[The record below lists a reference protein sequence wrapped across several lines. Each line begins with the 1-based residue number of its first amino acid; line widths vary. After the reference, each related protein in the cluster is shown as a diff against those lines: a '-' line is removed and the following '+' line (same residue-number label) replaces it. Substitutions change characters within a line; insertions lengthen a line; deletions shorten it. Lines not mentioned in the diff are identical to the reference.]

1 MPMTMMAMSMS
12 SASPIDLTLLSEPR
26 LDFRYAQK
34 LVDPHAGLAL
44 FGPFDADEASH
55 PKGIS
60 YAVIGAPE
68 GLAAFDAFA
77 KALEGPIVSQT
88 YGDPSLLAKA
98 KLLWPPYPGFEAAFA
113 TSWPTKP
120 SFAEAFDRTKLLE
133 ASRLRDPNRR
143 AHAVVDFYVQVI
155 NRLKERDERFDVV
168 LCIVPDL
175 IWKNCRP
182 KSTIQ
187 DGIGS
192 SPSLHER
199 TVRRVQ
205 PDLFGSYRTEEY
217 ELSVDF
223 RRQLK
228 ARVMEAGIP
237 VQIVRESTLRIED
250 SGALHERGLTV
261 LSDRA
266 WNLSTAIYYKAGGK
280 PWRLASAREGVCYVG
295 IAFRRTDPSDVDG
308 RTACCAAQMFLDTGD
323 GVVFRGEFGPWY
335 SPEKKECHLSESSAH
350 DLLKGVLQ
358 AYADQGGK
366 QLKEIFLHSRSTMD
380 ATEFSGYARA
390 CPPGVKLVGV
400 RVRQD
405 STTKIYREGKW
416 PVLRGTFWK
425 LDDRTGYLWASGFK
439 ASVLSYDGWEMPVPL
454 RIDVEHGEAA
464 VELVAR
470 DILGLTKL
478 NYNACKI
485 GDASPVTVG
494 FSNAVGEILVS
505 NPTIKN
511 PRPNFKFYI

>member
-1 MPMTMMAMSMS
+1 MAESNE
-12 SASPIDLTLLSEPR
+12 AAIDLTLLSEPR
-26 LDFRYAQK
+26 LDFRYGQK
-34 LVDPHAGLAL
+34 LVDPHTGLAL
-44 FGPFDADEASH
+44 FGPFDADDPAH
-55 PKGIS
+55 PKSIS

-68 GLAAFDAFA
+68 GLASFEEFS
-77 KALEGPIVSQT
+77 KALAGPIVSQE
-88 YGDPSLLAKA
+88 YGDPSHLAKA
-98 KLLWPPYPGFEAAFA
+98 KLLWPPFPGFEAAFA
-113 TSWPTKP
+113 TAWPIQA
-120 SFAEAFDRTKLLE
+120 SFSEALDRTKLLE

-155 NRLKERDERFDVV
+155 DRLKERDERFDVV
-168 LCIVPDL
+168 LCIVPDQ

-182 KSTIQ
+182 KSVVQ
-187 DGIGS
+187 DGIGR
-192 SPSLHER
+192 SPSLRER
-199 TVRRVQ
+199 SVRRVQ
-205 PDLFGSYRTEEY
+205 SDLFATYSTQEY
-217 ELSVDF
+217 EHSVDF

-228 ARVMEAGIP
+228 ARVMAAGIP
-237 VQIVRESTLRIED
+237 VQIVRESTLRIAPSND
-250 SGALHERGLTV
+250 PHDRGLTV

-280 PWRLASAREGVCYVG
+280 PWRLATAREGVCYVG
-295 IAFRRTDPSDVDG
+295 MAFRRTDPSDIQSG
-308 RTACCAAQMFLDTGD
+308 TACCAAQMFLDTGD

-335 SPEKKECHLSESSAH
+335 SPQTKEYHLSETSAH

-358 AYADQGGK
+358 AYTDQGGK
-366 QLKEIFLHSRSTMD
+366 NLKEIFLHSRSTID
-380 ATEFSGYARA
+380 AAEFSGYARA

-400 RVRQD
+400 RVRKD
-405 STTKIYREGKW
+405 STTKLYREGKW
-416 PVLRGTFWK
+416 PVVRGTFWK
-425 LDDRTGYLWASGFK
+425 VDDRSGYLWASGFK

-454 RIDVEHGEAA
+454 RIDIEHGEAS

-485 GDASPVTVG
+485 GDAAPVTVG
-494 FSNAVGEILVS
+494 FSDAVGEILVS

>member
-1 MPMTMMAMSMS
+1 MMMTTPISMNSTPAM
-12 SASPIDLTLLSEPR
+12 DLTLLTEPR
-26 LDFRYAQK
+26 LDFRYSQK

-44 FGPFDADEASH
+44 FGPFDADDASH

-68 GLAAFDAFA
+68 GLAAFEQFSKVLA
-77 KALEGPIVSQT
+77 GPIVSQE
-88 YGDPSLLAKA
+88 YGDPSRLAKA
-98 KLLWPPYPGFEAAFA
+98 KLLWPPFPGFDAAFA
-113 TSWPTKP
+113 TSWPTKA
-120 SFAEAFDRTKLLE
+120 SFTEALDRTKLLE
-133 ASRLRDPNRR
+133 ASRLRDPNQR

-155 NRLKERDERFDVV
+155 TRLKERDERFDVV

-182 KSTIQ
+182 KSTVQ

-192 SPSLHER
+192 LPSLHER
-199 TVRRVQ
+199 TMRRVQ

-228 ARVMEAGIP
+228 ARVMETGIP

-250 SGALHERGLTV
+250 TGDLHERGLTV

-295 IAFRRTDPSDVDG
+295 IAFRKTDPSDVES

-335 SPEKKECHLSESSAH
+335 SPEKRECHLSESSAH
-350 DLLKGVLQ
+350 DLLEGVLQ

-366 QLKEIFLHSRSTMD
+366 NLKEIFLHSRSTID

-425 LDDRTGYLWASGFK
+425 LNDRSGYLWASGFK

-454 RIDVEHGEAA
+454 RIDVEHGDAS

-485 GDASPVTVG
+485 GDAAPVTVG